1 MSELKPLKTELIPQA
16 LAKAERYR
24 LLNEP
29 AESESICRDVL
40 VADPDNQRA
49 IVWLLLSITDQIAFN
64 RHGAAQE
71 ARGLLAKLESEFERK
86 YYAGV
91 IAEREGKA
99 RLRSGQPRS
108 GFHAYDLLR
117 RAMQSF
123 DEANRISAPDND
135 DAVLRYN
142 SCVRMLEAHPEL
154 RPEPVDEYE
163 ANMLE

>member
-1 MSELKPLKTELIPQA
+1 MSELKPLKPELIPQA
-16 LAKAERYR
+16 LQKAERYR

-40 VADPDNQRA
+40 VADPGNQRA
-49 IVWLLLSITDQIAFN
+49 LVWLLLSLTDQIAFN

-71 ARGLLAKLESEFERK
+71 ATALLGRIESHYERE
-86 YYAGV
+86 YFAGV

-108 GFHAYDLLR
+108 GFHAYELLQ
-117 RAMQSF
+117 RAMRHF
-123 DEANRISAPDND
+123 DEAERLSAADND
-135 DAVLRYN
+135 DAILRYN

-163 ANMLE
+163 AHMLE

>member
-1 MSELKPLKTELIPQA
+1 MSELKPLKSELVPQA

-40 VADPDNQRA
+40 GADPGNQRA
-49 IVWLLLSITDQIAFN
+49 LVWLLLSLADQIAFG
-64 RHGAAQE
+64 RKGAAHE
-71 ARGLLAKLESEFERK
+71 ARDLLAELESEFERK

-91 IAEREGKA
+91 IAEREAKA

-108 GFHAYDLLR
+108 GFHAYDLLQ
-117 RAMQSF
+117 RAMQCF
-123 DEANRISAPDND
+123 EEADALSPADND

-142 SCVRMLEAHPEL
+142 SCLRMMRAHDEL
-154 RPEPVDEYE
+154 KPEPTEEYE
-163 ANMLE
+163 ASMLE

>member
-1 MSELKPLKTELIPQA
+1 MSELKPLNPQLIPQA
-16 LAKAERYR
+16 LQKAERYR

-29 AESESICRDVL
+29 AESESICRDIL
-40 VADPDNQRA
+40 VADPNNQQA
-49 IVWLLLSITDQIAFN
+49 LVWLLLSLTDQIAFN

-71 ARGLLAKLESEFERK
+71 ARSLLPRLESAYERE

-99 RLRSGQPRS
+99 RLRSGQARS
-108 GFHAYDLLR
+108 GFHAYELIR
-117 RAMQSF
+117 RAMQHFEQAERLST
-123 DEANRISAPDND
+123 ADND
-135 DAVLRYN
+135 DAILRYN

-163 ANMLE
+163 AHMLE

>member
-1 MSELKPLKTELIPQA
+1 MSELKPLKPELIPKA
-16 LAKAERYR
+16 LEKAERYR

-40 VADPDNQRA
+40 AADPDNQPA
-49 IVWLLLSITDQIAFN
+49 LVWLLLSLADQIAFG
-64 RHGAAQE
+64 RRGAAKE
-71 ARGLLAKLESEFERK
+71 AHGLLGKLESEFERK

-108 GFHAYDLLR
+108 GFHAYELLQ
-117 RAMQSF
+117 RAMQCF
-123 DEANRISAPDND
+123 DEANAISAPDND

-142 SCVRMLEAHPEL
+142 SCVRMLDAHPEL

-163 ANMLE
+163 AHMLE

>member
-1 MSELKPLKTELIPQA
+1 MSELKPLKPELIPQA

-40 VADPDNQRA
+40 VADPDNQHA
-49 IVWLLLSITDQIAFN
+49 IVWLLLSLTDQIAFN

-71 ARGLLAKLESEFERK
+71 ARGLLAKLDSEFERK

-99 RLRSGQPRS
+99 RLRSGQARS

-117 RAMQSF
+117 EAMQSF

-142 SCVRMLEAHPEL
+142 SCVRMLQAHPEL
-154 RPEPVDEYE
+154 RPEPVEEYE
-163 ANMLE
+163 AHMLE